1 MYRSAKRSSST
12 SSGSAI
18 VMRAGVLDKK
28 GYSLIELQMTASRAR
43 SQAREEPER
52 ELTAMICDEK
62 ASISEYSIE

>member
-1 MYRSAKRSSST
+1 
-12 SSGSAI
+12 
-18 VMRAGVLDKK
+18 MRAGVLDKK